1 MANHKSAKKAA
12 KQMERRRM
20 RNREVRSAL
29 KTFVKNSEGT
39 IKGGEP
45 VAADEAVLKA
55 VSGLDVAVR
64 KGVVHKNQAAR
75 RKSRLM
81 RKLNATKSA
90 G

>member
-1 MANHKSAKKAA
+1 MANHNSAKKAA

-20 RNREVRSAL
+20 RNRAVRSTL
-29 KTFVKNSEGT
+29 KTYVKNAEGT

-45 VAADEAVLKA
+45 AAADEAVLKA

-81 RKLNATKSA
+81 RKLNAAKSA